1 VSLPLAFRLEDAHG
15 FVVVNELRRMQVVG
29 RVAELGRVDFA
40 LLGFAHLFSFLLTAH
55 INGCLESGVHYQA
68 VFGGKFWIGLLFR
81 QAQEVKVSSR
91 DLTNQTMT

>member
-1 VSLPLAFRLEDAHG
+1 MIVVEVSLPLAFRLEDGHG

-68 VFGGKFWIGLLFR
+68 VFGASFGLDSSF
-81 QAQEVKVSSR
+81 VKLKR
-91 DLTNQTMT
+91 